1 MRMNHLNLY
10 ISAERLRGGS
20 GKENIKV
27 KFGVERD
34 YIEYVRSVIRVFP
47 TISQV
52 ILVLKQNMLFM

>member
-10 ISAERLRGGS
+10 ISAERLGRGS

-52 ILVLKQNMLFM
+52 ILVL